1 MPFKAIG
8 KFLSDVFD
16 AVVDVVV
23 DVVDEVVGWLTPEVD
38 IPDFSQTQADQNAKG
53 VLVNKFSANSFI
65 PVVYGT
71 RKVGGNVVFLETSGT
86 DNQYLYMALVL
97 SEGEINDITSVF
109 VNDNEVTFTGDLADN
124 TQVSVASSD
133 ANFYDGASLIIC
145 EPHFGSDTQT
155 ASSLL
160 STLSSWTS
168 NHRLRGLAYL
178 ALRFEW
184 NRDKFGSL
192 PSVQAVVEGK
202 KVYNPNLD
210 STVTGGS
217 GSQRA
222 DTSSTWAYSDNPI
235 YQLLDYLRN
244 DRFGMGIPNSYFDSN
259 FADWQVAGDVCD
271 ADITPYSGASTIDLM
286 DSHTVV
292 DTSKKAID
300 NVKDFVRGSRSYLN
314 FSSGK
319 YNILVESTGSAS
331 ITLTEDNI
339 IGGISVQS
347 KNKNSRYNRVI
358 VSFINPDKSFQSDTA
373 QFPPV
378 DETGLAS
385 ADQHATMKTADG
397 GLLLEGRFDFSM
409 FTSPYQAQEMAEI
422 ILRRSRSSLDIS
434 LRADATALDLAIGDI
449 VNITHSTPSFSAKP
463 FRVQGITINADHTV
477 NIQCSEHQDS
487 FYTFGTQQEVATI
500 PDTTLP
506 NPLTVQPPAS
516 VTLSDELIE
525 YNDGTVIVALNVTI
539 GASPDNFVDNYQVEY
554 KLNSSS
560 DFIISGFASGLNHRI
575 LNVIDQQTYDV
586 RVKAINSLGVSSTYV
601 SAQRTIVG
609 AIAPPSDVT
618 DFSANVSGQEA
629 HLSWEA
635 VTDLDL
641 AFYNLRFSEET
652 DGTADWLNS
661 VALVEKISRPATSI
675 SVPAR
680 KGTYLIKA
688 VDKLG
693 NFSSNATAIISN
705 VTSPINFNSVTTQSE
720 HPTFGGTKTNVVVL
734 DNAIELDSSELFD
747 SASGLFDADTT
758 RFFDSGVASA
768 DFVSSGNYEF
778 ANVIDIGAKHT
789 ARITASL
796 TQSADNPDDLFDAK
810 SGNFDDASSNFDG
823 DTPAN
828 CNAHLEIATSDDNST
843 FTDFRNFV
851 IGEYEARYFKFR
863 VVLIS
868 RDNASTP
875 VVSEVTVTIDM
886 QDRIFSD
893 NDIHS
898 WVNQQPESDS
908 FNNWLQYATTSTAN
922 QIANP
927 INGQVTGEL
936 ITKTATQYA
945 NVYYDSTNYR
955 DTGVYSISVYAK
967 ANTFTLVTM
976 IYGKNDYSQYC
987 QAIFN
992 LANGTI
998 TSNFVTGGGSN
1009 FTPSISAVGTDGWYR
1024 LSFICT
1030 FSFSGTGRFGIY
1042 PDHWESANA
1051 GSIYLW
1057 GSQVTQSGS
1066 LLEYESYTNST
1077 ATKTISFNQPFKSTD
1092 YAVGVTGQFL
1102 KTGDYINI
1110 SNKTVNGFNVQIL
1123 NSSDLGVGRTFDFI
1137 AKGF

>member
-1 MPFKAIG
+1 MPFKSIG

-16 AVVDVVV
+16 FVVEAVV
-23 DVVDEVVGWLTPEVD
+23 DVVDEVISWIAPVPE
-38 IPDFSQTQADQNAKG
+38 IPDFGDTNQEQQAKG
-53 VLVNKFSANSFI
+53 VLVNKFTANAHI
-65 PVVYGT
+65 PIVYGT

-97 SEGEINDITSVF
+97 SEGEINDITSIF
-109 VNDNEVTFTGDLADN
+109 VNDNQVTFTGDLADN
-124 TQVSVASSD
+124 TQVTVASSD
-133 ANFYDGASLIIC
+133 SNFYDGSSLITV

-178 ALRFEW
+178 AIRFEW

-192 PSVQAVVEGK
+192 PTVQAIVQGK

-217 GSQRA
+217 GSHRA
-222 DTSSTWAYSDNPI
+222 DTSSTWAYSDNPV

-244 DRFGMGIPNSYFDSN
+244 ERFGMGISNSYFDSN

-286 DSHTVV
+286 DSHAVV

-300 NVKDFVRGSRSYLN
+300 NVKDFVRGARAYLN
-314 FSSGK
+314 FTGGK
-319 YNILVESTGSAS
+319 YNILVETTGSAS

-339 IGGISVQS
+339 IGGITVQS

-358 VSFINPDKSFQSDTA
+358 VSFINPSKNYQSDEV

-463 FRVQGITINADHTV
+463 FRVQNLTINSDHTV

-487 FYTFGTQQEVATI
+487 YYTFGTQQEVATI

-516 VTLSDELIE
+516 VTLSDQLIE
-525 YNDGTVIVALNVTI
+525 YNDGTVIVALDITI
-539 GASPDNFVDNYQVEY
+539 GASPDNFVDFYQVEY
-554 KLNSSS
+554 KLNSDSN
-560 DFIISGFASGLNHRI
+560 FIIYAQGSGLNHRV

-601 SAQRTIVG
+601 SAQRQIVG

-705 VTSPINFNSVTTQSE
+705 VSSPINFNAVTSQSE
-720 HPTFGGTKTNVVVL
+720 HPNFTGTKTNVVIL

-747 SASGLFDADTT
+747 SASGNFDDDTT
-758 RFFDSGVASA
+758 RLFDSGVANA

-778 ANVIDIGAKHT
+778 SNVIDIGAKHT

-796 TQSADNPDDLFDAK
+796 TQTADNPDDLFDAR

-843 FTDFRNFV
+843 FTDFRGFV

-875 VVSEVTVTIDM
+875 VVSQVTVTIDM
-886 QDRIFSD
+886 QDRIFSG
-893 NDIHS
+893 NDVHS
-898 WVNQQPESDS
+898 WANQIPDS
-908 FNNWLQYATTSTAN
+908 EAFNNWAGQNGGSATAD

-927 INGQVTGEL
+927 INGQVTADL
-936 ITKTATQYA
+936 ISKTTTIYG
-945 NVYYDSTNYR
+945 NVYKDFTSNDAGT
-955 DTGVYSISVYAK
+955 YSVSIYAK
-967 ANTFTLVTM
+967 SGTFDIVELFFSNTAQSL
-976 IYGKNDYSQYC
+976 QYK
-987 QAIFN
+987 AKFN
-992 LANGTI
+992 LTSGTVI
-998 TSNFVTGGGSN
+998 STVNSTG
-1009 FTPSISAVGTDGWYR
+1009 SISAVGSDGWYR
-1024 LSFICT
+1024 VSMLATIT
-1030 FSFSGTGRFGIY
+1030 FNTTARLKIY
-1042 PDHWESANA
+1042 PDGVGSTVA
-1051 GSIYLW
+1051 GNIYVW
-1057 GSQVTQSGS
+1057 GAQVTKSS
-1066 LLEYESYTNST
+1066 TLLPYESYSNST
-1077 ATKTISFNQPFKSTD
+1077 GTKTITFSQPFLNTN
-1092 YAVGVTGQFL
+1092 YAVGVTGQTL
-1102 KTGDYINI
+1102 NTGDYFNVT
-1110 SNKTVNGFNVQIL
+1110 NKTINGFNLQFL
-1123 NSSDLGVGRTFDFI
+1123 NSSDNGVGRTFDFI
-1137 AKGF
+1137 AKGT